1 MERAVSELVHN
12 EAGSRYELGLDG
24 STAIAEYRR
33 QGDVLTFTHTEVPG
47 KLQGQGIG
55 TRLVGLALDD
65 VRKHGL
71 KIVPRCWFVASFVA
85 NHPQYRDLL
94 A

>member
-1 MERAVSELVHN
+1 VVSVLVHN
-12 EAGSRYELGLDG
+12 EARSRYELALDG

-33 QGDVLTFTHTEVPG
+33 QGDVLHFTHTEVPG
-47 KLQGQGIG
+47 SLQGQGIG
-55 TRLVGLALDD
+55 SRLVGLALDD
-65 VRKHGL
+65 VRRQGQ

-85 NHPQYRDLL
+85 NNPQYRDLL